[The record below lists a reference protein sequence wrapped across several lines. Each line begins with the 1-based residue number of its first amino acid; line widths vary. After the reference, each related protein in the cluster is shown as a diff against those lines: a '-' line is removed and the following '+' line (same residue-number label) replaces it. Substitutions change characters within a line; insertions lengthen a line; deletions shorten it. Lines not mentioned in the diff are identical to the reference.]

1 MIKITKE
8 EVMFEVTEKA
18 NDMIQDYFKD
28 KDFSP
33 FVRIFL
39 SEGG

>member
-1 MIKITKE
+1 
-8 EVMFEVTEKA
+8 MFEVTEKA
-18 NDMIQDYFKD
+18 NNMIQDYFKD
-28 KDFSP
+28 KDFDP